1 MKNTELTISTTK
13 QQLTPEQQKFNKLLK
28 QIEQLEA
35 AQKVTDEC
43 MQLIDVAVNTDLR
56 PLQAEYNQNMVE
68 FIIALDAATRDLK
81 LKRNEREGL
90 DDYLLER
97 STDLLAVGHEEVR
110 SVFNFYSDRDFEEVQ
125 AEENAAKTAL
135 FTQMA
140 RENGYEGDIPDN
152 IDWNDEEQ
160 MMQFMHEI
168 GEKVREAVSDKEY
181 EKKTSTKKKTKT
193 EIAQEQEEIELQ
205 ALRRS
210 IYLELVK
217 LYHPDRFTDEA
228 EKIEKGEVM
237 KRITEAYENEDLL
250 ELFRLQ
256 IENQSAMSAENVS
269 KMADERLRVINKSLK
284 EKVSELKFQFQ
295 IDKQSAEQVAKMHI
309 RSFTIPAVEYAL
321 KLRKKELR
329 SNIENL
335 KDDIQQVKT
344 NKKFVKELA
353 KSFAVRHSFA
363 NMFGF

>member
-125 AEENAAKTAL
+125 TEENAAKTAL

-140 RENGYEGDIPDN
+140 R
-152 IDWNDEEQ
+152 DEEQ

-237 KRITEAYENEDLL
+237 KRIT
-250 ELFRLQ
+250 
-256 IENQSAMSAENVS
+256 
-269 KMADERLRVINKSLK
+269 
-284 EKVSELKFQFQ
+284 
-295 IDKQSAEQVAKMHI
+295 
-309 RSFTIPAVEYAL
+309 
-321 KLRKKELR
+321 
-329 SNIENL
+329 
-335 KDDIQQVKT
+335 
-344 NKKFVKELA
+344 
-353 KSFAVRHSFA
+353 
-363 NMFGF
+363 